1 MPAFPGSGPLTP
13 APSPDDPAPHP
24 PVSLPDWPGPGPGA
38 PNVARIYD
46 ALLGGKD
53 NYAADRVA
61 ARELVTAVPGA
72 AWAARDNRAFLGRAV
87 RFLAADAGI
96 SQFIDIGTGLPTR
109 GHVHQITRTASPA
122 ARVVYADNDPVVLA
136 HARALLADAPHVT
149 AVEADVR
156 FPRHL
161 LTMPA
166 VRDLIDFGQ
175 PVAVLLVAVLHFVE
189 DSEGPAAIVA
199 AITDQLAPGSYIV
212 ISHVTGDHLPASAV
226 RQAREIYLGAYTS
239 GTARTRDQIGRML
252 DGLELVPPGLT
263 DAAAWR
269 PRRVIPDR
277 PVLFYAGIGRKP
289 GGTP

>member
-1 MPAFPGSGPLTP
+1 MPAFPGPGPLSP
-13 APSPDDPAPHP
+13 APGPDEPATDPAPA
-24 PVSLPDWPGPGPGA
+24 LTGPGRSA

-53 NYAADRVA
+53 NYAADRQA
-61 ARELVTAVPGA
+61 ARDLEAAVPGA
-72 AWAARDNRAFLGRAV
+72 ARAARDNRAFLGRAV
-87 RFLAADAGI
+87 HYLAAGAGI
-96 SQFIDIGTGLPTR
+96 RQFIDIGTGLPTR
-109 GHVHQITRTASPA
+109 GHVHQIARAVDPA
-122 ARVVYADNDPVVLA
+122 ARVVYADSDPLVVM

-175 PVAVLLVAVLHFVE
+175 PAAVLLVAVLHFVD

-212 ISHVTGDHLPASAV
+212 ISHVTGDHLPAGAV
-226 RQAREIYLGAYTS
+226 RQAREIYLGAYTT
-239 GTARTRDQIGRML
+239 GTARTRDQVGRML

-263 DAAAWR
+263 DVAAWR
-269 PRRVIPDR
+269 PRRRVTHDR
-277 PVLFYAGIGRKP
+277 PVLFYAAIGRKP
-289 GGTP
+289 GGAS